1 MSKSPPMAA
10 FFVRTRFPS
19 PSIPAFCAPAA
30 RSSCICSRLRVALR
44 FAQAP
49 AGLTLP
55 FGALGAGGEACR
67 KTLLCKTS
75 EPTAQAGEAGRP
87 LEAGSLSRASAGG
100 LREIFDPA
108 KARGI
113 RVSPRDAA
121 LRTFP
126 KGFLAAGGDGCIIID
141 KRIMHRNRPS
151 NEAQTASLKGRVA
164 LLSGFL
170 RKRFLPFQ
178 QRAPAGKLN
187 REREILHAPKAG
199 ERCGVIPTRQGRLI
213 SKQISLEI
221 CLLNSVLSSSWRT
234 FFIIAQFSVSRQY
247 RRPSCY
253 RVFFAPGTVAPA
265 IHPSCRHSCLLFQLC
280 FQLPEAL

>member
-1 MSKSPPMAA
+1 MAA

-30 RSSCICSRLRVALR
+30 RSPCICSRPRVALR

-55 FGALGAGGEACR
+55 FGAWARAGKRAGKPCFAGHPNPPRRLARRAARWRQAASHARAREAFVNSSVRRRRGAFGFH
-67 KTLLCKTS
+67 S
-75 EPTAQAGEAGRP
+75 WN
-87 LEAGSLSRASAGG
+87 
-100 LREIFDPA
+100 
-108 KARGI
+108 
-113 RVSPRDAA
+113 AA
-121 LRTFP
+121 LRTAP

-187 REREILHAPKAG
+187 GKREILHAPKAG
-199 ERCGVIPTRQGRLI
+199 ERCGVTPTRC
-213 SKQISLEI
+213 SPAA
-221 CLLNSVLSSSWRT
+221 SW
-234 FFIIAQFSVSRQY
+234 
-247 RRPSCY
+247 
-253 RVFFAPGTVAPA
+253 
-265 IHPSCRHSCLLFQLC
+265 
-280 FQLPEAL
+280 

>member
-10 FFVRTRFPS
+10 FFVRTRCPS

-55 FGALGAGGEACR
+55 FGALGAGGEARR
-67 KTLLCKTS
+67 KTLLCKTFA
-75 EPTAQAGEAGRP
+75 PAAQAGEAGRP

-100 LREIFDPA
+100 LRELFDPA
-108 KARGI
+108 QARGI
-113 RVSPRDAA
+113 RISPRDAA
-121 LRTFP
+121 LRTVP

-141 KRIMHRNRPS
+141 KRIVRRNRPS
-151 NEAQTASLKGRVA
+151 NEAQTASLKGRFA

-199 ERCGVIPTRQGRLI
+199 ERCGVIPTRC
-213 SKQISLEI
+213 SPAA
-221 CLLNSVLSSSWRT
+221 SW
-234 FFIIAQFSVSRQY
+234 
-247 RRPSCY
+247 
-253 RVFFAPGTVAPA
+253 
-265 IHPSCRHSCLLFQLC
+265 
-280 FQLPEAL
+280 

>member
-1 MSKSPPMAA
+1 MAA

-30 RSSCICSRLRVALR
+30 RSPCICSRPRVALR

-55 FGALGAGGEACR
+55 FGTLGAGGEACR
-67 KTLLCKTS
+67 KTLLCRTS
-75 EPTAQAGEAGRP
+75 QPTARAGEAGRP

-100 LREIFDPA
+100 LRELFGPA

-113 RVSPRDAA
+113 RISLVECGPPNR
-121 LRTFP
+121 P
-126 KGFLAAGGDGCIIID
+126 KGLFASLRRRPHHNLD

-151 NEAQTASLKGRVA
+151 NEAQGPIA

-187 REREILHAPKAG
+187 GKRKILHAPKAG
-199 ERCGVIPTRQGRLI
+199 ERCGVIPTRC
-213 SKQISLEI
+213 SPAA
-221 CLLNSVLSSSWRT
+221 SW
-234 FFIIAQFSVSRQY
+234 
-247 RRPSCY
+247 
-253 RVFFAPGTVAPA
+253 
-265 IHPSCRHSCLLFQLC
+265 
-280 FQLPEAL
+280 

>member
-1 MSKSPPMAA
+1 MAA

-30 RSSCICSRLRVALR
+30 RSPCICSRQRVALR

-55 FGALGAGGEACR
+55 FGTLGAGGEACR
-67 KTLLCKTS
+67 KTLLCRTS
-75 EPTAQAGEAGRP
+75 QPPARAGEAGRP

-100 LREIFDPA
+100 LRELFGPA

-113 RVSPRDAA
+113 RISLVECGPPNR
-121 LRTFP
+121 P
-126 KGFLAAGGDGCIIID
+126 KGLFASLRRRLHHNLD

-151 NEAQTASLKGRVA
+151 NEAQTASLKGRFVS
-164 LLSGFL
+164 LSGFWG
-170 RKRFLPFQ
+170 KRFLPFQ

-199 ERCGVIPTRQGRLI
+199 ERCGVIPTRC
-213 SKQISLEI
+213 SPAA
-221 CLLNSVLSSSWRT
+221 SW
-234 FFIIAQFSVSRQY
+234 
-247 RRPSCY
+247 
-253 RVFFAPGTVAPA
+253 
-265 IHPSCRHSCLLFQLC
+265 
-280 FQLPEAL
+280 